1 MSDQVPRSD
10 RGKQG
15 ERSTLRGWLSAA
27 IVATVVA
34 GSVVAGVAALNAQA
48 ALDDQPVQRPLLTVD
63 AATLQMAASYQAS
76 QRFIGRI
83 EPARETQVAFELSGI
98 VREMRFDEGDR
109 VRSNDVVAILDTDAL
124 SIDRARL
131 MAERSALEADL
142 ALAEATTLRREALQG
157 RGFESG
163 QSFDEAR
170 FSADAV
176 RARIAGVDARLN
188 RIALDIEKSSLR
200 APFDGVVSVRSI
212 DEGAV
217 VGAGAS
223 VLTLQETTRPQARI
237 GVPVDVAQMLE
248 LGALLSLEVAGIS
261 LEGELVS
268 IAPTLD
274 PATRTVALLIDL
286 PAASGAAMGEIARLE
301 INRRI
306 EQAGAWVPL
315 SALKEA
321 ARGLWS
327 LQTVIPA
334 KDAAAR
340 EAEAFVLSTAVVEV
354 IYVRAGAAFVRG
366 SLKDGSVIVLNG
378 PHRGAIGQRVILNP
392 VALSDGGADEQ

>member
-63 AATLQMAASYQAS
+63 AATLQMVASYQAS

-176 RARIAGVDARLN
+176 RAQIAGVDARLN

-237 GVPVDVAQMLE
+237 GVPVEVAQMLE
-248 LGALLSLEVAGIS
+248 LGALL
-261 LEGELVS
+261 
-268 IAPTLD
+268 
-274 PATRTVALLIDL
+274 
-286 PAASGAAMGEIARLE
+286 
-301 INRRI
+301 
-306 EQAGAWVPL
+306 
-315 SALKEA
+315 
-321 ARGLWS
+321 
-327 LQTVIPA
+327 
-334 KDAAAR
+334 
-340 EAEAFVLSTAVVEV
+340 
-354 IYVRAGAAFVRG
+354 
-366 SLKDGSVIVLNG
+366 
-378 PHRGAIGQRVILNP
+378 
-392 VALSDGGADEQ
+392 